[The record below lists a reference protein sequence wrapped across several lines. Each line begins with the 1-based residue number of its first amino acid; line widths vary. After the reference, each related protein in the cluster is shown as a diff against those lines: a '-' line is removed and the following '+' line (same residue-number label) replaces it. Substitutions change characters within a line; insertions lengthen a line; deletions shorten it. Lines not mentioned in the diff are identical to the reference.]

1 MDKKN
6 KKYKDD
12 YSLRTLAYY
21 QREGGIYNELITIL
35 QRIRAEKGN
44 GRRLAPAKVLNQAC
58 EIFDRC
64 IEYNTE
70 EDGRIVDYGFEDVA
84 AELWGGCIAGPM
96 VEYNNK
102 DQILILCTVLVLS
115 AQVPAFKEATIPDL
129 YGIIDQDKLLN
140 YFKPLVDELLSNEPS
155 EIETLKRQ
163 LASRDTIINFKD
175 SQIADMFE
183 RLSEQE
189 KVFEN
194 LHRAWEL
201 VVKKPKISD
210 FNEQLSLENILE
222 WIKNRKHYTMVDQVF
237 VMLKDLG
244 YKVAT
249 DDEHDKILNLENEM
263 IANHKPQSIVNNNMG
278 IGSNFLTGLAQ
289 NPMMPFGITPE
300 QLTQRFIE
308 FINNGAR
315 RENKD

>member
-1 MDKKN
+1 MDKKS

-35 QRIRAEKGN
+35 QRIRSER
-44 GRRLAPAKVLNQAC
+44 GRRTLAPSKVLNLAC
-58 EIFDRC
+58 EIYDRC
-64 IEYNTE
+64 WNYNI
-70 EDGRIVDYGFEDVA
+70 EDGGRINDYGFLDVIYEFVGDHCGMPVNEED
-84 AELWGGCIAGPM
+84 E
-96 VEYNNK
+96 
-102 DQILILCTVLVLS
+102 ILVYCTLLVLL
-115 AQVPAFKEATIPDL
+115 AQVPAFKKATIPDV
-129 YGIIDQDKLLN
+129 YKIIGQDSLLN
-140 YFKPLVDELLSNEPS
+140 YFQPLIDELLSNVPS
-155 EIETLKRQ
+155 EVESLQ
-163 LASRDTIINFKD
+163 SLLASKDKIIYMKD
-175 SQIADMFE
+175 SQIADLNE
-183 RLSEQE
+183 KLSEKQIE
-189 KVFEN
+189 LEN
-194 LHRAWEL
+194 QRRAWDL
-201 VVKKPKISD
+201 IVKRPDKTD

-289 NPMMPFGITPE
+289 NPMMPFGVTPE

>member
-1 MDKKN
+1 MDKKS

-35 QRIRAEKGN
+35 QRIRSER
-44 GRRLAPAKVLNQAC
+44 GRRTLAPSKILNLAC
-58 EIFDRC
+58 EIYDRC
-64 IEYNTE
+64 WDYNI
-70 EDGRIVDYGFEDVA
+70 EDGGRINDYGFRDVFYEFVGDHCGMPVNEED
-84 AELWGGCIAGPM
+84 E
-96 VEYNNK
+96 
-102 DQILILCTVLVLS
+102 ILVYCTLLVLL
-115 AQVPAFKEATIPDL
+115 AQVPAFKKATIPDV
-129 YGIIDQDKLLN
+129 YKIIGQDSLLN
-140 YFKPLVDELLSNEPS
+140 YFQPLIDELLSNVPS
-155 EIETLKRQ
+155 EVESLQ
-163 LASRDTIINFKD
+163 SLLASKDKIIYLKD
-175 SQIADMFE
+175 SQIADLNE
-183 RLSEQE
+183 KLSEKQIE
-189 KVFEN
+189 LEN
-194 LHRAWEL
+194 QRRAWDL
-201 VVKKPKISD
+201 IVKRPDKTD

-289 NPMMPFGITPE
+289 NPMMPFGVTPE

>member
-1 MDKKN
+1 MDKKS

-35 QRIRAEKGN
+35 QRIRSER
-44 GRRLAPAKVLNQAC
+44 GRRTLAPSKVLNLAC
-58 EIFDRC
+58 EIYDRC
-64 IEYNTE
+64 WDYNI
-70 EDGRIVDYGFEDVA
+70 EDGGRINDYGFLDVIYEFVGDHCGMPVNEED
-84 AELWGGCIAGPM
+84 E
-96 VEYNNK
+96 
-102 DQILILCTVLVLS
+102 ILVYCTLLVLL
-115 AQVPAFKEATIPDL
+115 AQVPAFKKATIPDV
-129 YGIIDQDKLLN
+129 YKIIGQDSLLN
-140 YFKPLVDELLSNEPS
+140 YFQPLIDELLSNVPS
-155 EIETLKRQ
+155 EVESLQ
-163 LASRDTIINFKD
+163 SLLASKDKIIYLKD
-175 SQIADMFE
+175 SQIADLNE
-183 RLSEQE
+183 KLSEKQIE
-189 KVFEN
+189 LEN
-194 LHRAWEL
+194 QRRAWDL
-201 VVKKPKISD
+201 IVKRPDKTD

-289 NPMMPFGITPE
+289 NPMMPFGVTLE
-300 QLTQRFIE
+300 QLTQQFIE

>member
-1 MDKKN
+1 MDKKS

-35 QRIRAEKGN
+35 QRIRSER
-44 GRRLAPAKVLNQAC
+44 GRRTLAPSKVLNLAC
-58 EIFDRC
+58 EIYDRC
-64 IEYNTE
+64 WDYNI
-70 EDGRIVDYGFEDVA
+70 EDGGRINDYGFRDVIYEFVGDHCGMPVNEED
-84 AELWGGCIAGPM
+84 E
-96 VEYNNK
+96 
-102 DQILILCTVLVLS
+102 ILVYCTLLVLL
-115 AQVPAFKEATIPDL
+115 AQVPAFKKATIPDV
-129 YGIIDQDKLLN
+129 YKIIGQDSLLN
-140 YFKPLVDELLSNEPS
+140 YFQPLIDELLSNVPS
-155 EIETLKRQ
+155 EVESLQ
-163 LASRDTIINFKD
+163 SLLASKDKIIYLKD
-175 SQIADMFE
+175 SQIADLNE
-183 RLSEQE
+183 KLSEKQIE
-189 KVFEN
+189 LEN
-194 LHRAWEL
+194 QRRAWDL
-201 VVKKPKISD
+201 IVKRPDKTD

-289 NPMMPFGITPE
+289 NPMMPFGVTLE
-300 QLTQRFIE
+300 QLTQQFIE

>member
-1 MDKKN
+1 MDKKS

-35 QRIRAEKGN
+35 QRIRSER
-44 GRRLAPAKVLNQAC
+44 GRRTLAPSKVLNLAC
-58 EIFDRC
+58 EIYDRC
-64 IEYNTE
+64 WNYNI
-70 EDGRIVDYGFEDVA
+70 EDGGRINDYGFLDVIYEFVGDHCGMPVNEED
-84 AELWGGCIAGPM
+84 E
-96 VEYNNK
+96 
-102 DQILILCTVLVLS
+102 ILVYCTLLVLL
-115 AQVPAFKEATIPDL
+115 AQVPAFKKATIPDV
-129 YGIIDQDKLLN
+129 YKIIGHDSLLN
-140 YFKPLVDELLSNEPS
+140 YFQPLIDELLSNVPS
-155 EIETLKRQ
+155 EVESLQ
-163 LASRDTIINFKD
+163 SLLASKDKIIYMKD
-175 SQIADMFE
+175 SQIADLNE
-183 RLSEQE
+183 KLSEKQIE
-189 KVFEN
+189 LEN
-194 LHRAWEL
+194 QRRAWDL
-201 VVKKPKISD
+201 IVKRPDKTD
-210 FNEQLSLENILE
+210 FNEQISLENILE

-278 IGSNFLTGLAQ
+278 IGSNILTGLAQ
-289 NPMMPFGITPE
+289 NPMMPMGITPD
-300 QLTQRFIE
+300 QLVQKFLE

>member
-1 MDKKN
+1 MDKKS

-35 QRIRAEKGN
+35 QRIRSER
-44 GRRLAPAKVLNQAC
+44 GRRTLAPSKILNLAC
-58 EIFDRC
+58 EIYDRC
-64 IEYNTE
+64 WDYNI
-70 EDGRIVDYGFEDVA
+70 EDGGRINDYGFRDVFYEFVGDHCGMPVNEED
-84 AELWGGCIAGPM
+84 E
-96 VEYNNK
+96 
-102 DQILILCTVLVLS
+102 ILVYCTLLVLL
-115 AQVPAFKEATIPDL
+115 AQVPAFKKATIPDV
-129 YGIIDQDKLLN
+129 YKIIGQDSLLN
-140 YFKPLVDELLSNEPS
+140 YFQPLIDELLSNVPS
-155 EIETLKRQ
+155 EVESLQ
-163 LASRDTIINFKD
+163 SLLASKDKIIYLKD
-175 SQIADMFE
+175 SQIADLNE
-183 RLSEQE
+183 KLSEKQIE
-189 KVFEN
+189 LEN
-194 LHRAWEL
+194 QRRAWDFI
-201 VVKKPKISD
+201 VKRPDKTD

-289 NPMMPFGITPE
+289 NPMMPFGVTPE

>member
-1 MDKKN
+1 MEKKS

-35 QRIRAEKGN
+35 QRIRSER
-44 GRRLAPAKVLNQAC
+44 GRRTLAPSKVLNLAC
-58 EIFDRC
+58 EIYDRC
-64 IEYNTE
+64 WNYNI
-70 EDGRIVDYGFEDVA
+70 EDGGRINDYGFLDVIYEFVGDHCGMPVNEED
-84 AELWGGCIAGPM
+84 E
-96 VEYNNK
+96 
-102 DQILILCTVLVLS
+102 ILVYCTLLVLL
-115 AQVPAFKEATIPDL
+115 AQVPAFKKATIPDV
-129 YGIIDQDKLLN
+129 YKIIGHDSLLN
-140 YFKPLVDELLSNEPS
+140 YFQPLIDELLSNVPS
-155 EIETLKRQ
+155 EVESLQ
-163 LASRDTIINFKD
+163 SLLASKDKIIYMKD
-175 SQIADMFE
+175 SQIADLNE
-183 RLSEQE
+183 KLSEKQIE
-189 KVFEN
+189 LEN
-194 LHRAWEL
+194 QRRAWDL
-201 VVKKPKISD
+201 IVKRPDKTD
-210 FNEQLSLENILE
+210 FNEQLSLGNILE

-289 NPMMPFGITPE
+289 NPMMPFGVTPE

-308 FINNGAR
+308 FINNEAR

>member
-1 MDKKN
+1 MDKKS

-35 QRIRAEKGN
+35 QRIRSER
-44 GRRLAPAKVLNQAC
+44 GRRTLAPSKILNLAC
-58 EIFDRC
+58 EIYDRC
-64 IEYNTE
+64 WDYNI
-70 EDGRIVDYGFEDVA
+70 EDGGRINDYGFRDVFYEFVGDHCGMPVNEED
-84 AELWGGCIAGPM
+84 E
-96 VEYNNK
+96 
-102 DQILILCTVLVLS
+102 ILVYCTLLVLL
-115 AQVPAFKEATIPDL
+115 AQVPAFKKATIPDV
-129 YGIIDQDKLLN
+129 YKIIGQDSLLN
-140 YFKPLVDELLSNEPS
+140 YFQPLIDELLSNVPS
-155 EIETLKRQ
+155 EVESLQ
-163 LASRDTIINFKD
+163 SLLASKDKIIYLKD
-175 SQIADMFE
+175 SQIADLNE
-183 RLSEQE
+183 KLSEKQIE
-189 KVFEN
+189 LEN
-194 LHRAWEL
+194 QRRAWDFI
-201 VVKKPKISD
+201 VKRPDKTD

-289 NPMMPFGITPE
+289 NPMMPFGVTPE
-300 QLTQRFIE
+300 QLTLRFLE

>member
-1 MDKKN
+1 MDKKS

-35 QRIRAEKGN
+35 QRIRSER
-44 GRRLAPAKVLNQAC
+44 GRRTLAPSKVLNLAC
-58 EIFDRC
+58 EIYDRC
-64 IEYNTE
+64 WNYNI
-70 EDGRIVDYGFEDVA
+70 EDGGRINDYGFLDVIYEFVGDHCGMPVNEED
-84 AELWGGCIAGPM
+84 E
-96 VEYNNK
+96 
-102 DQILILCTVLVLS
+102 ILVYCTLLVLL
-115 AQVPAFKEATIPDL
+115 AQVPAFKKATIPDVYKL
-129 YGIIDQDKLLN
+129 IGHDSLLN
-140 YFKPLVDELLSNEPS
+140 YFQPLIDELLSNVPS
-155 EIETLKRQ
+155 EVESLQ
-163 LASRDTIINFKD
+163 SLLASKDKIIYMKD
-175 SQIADMFE
+175 SQIADLNE
-183 RLSEQE
+183 KLSEKQIE
-189 KVFEN
+189 LEN
-194 LHRAWEL
+194 QRRAWDL
-201 VVKKPKISD
+201 IVKRPDKTD

-289 NPMMPFGITPE
+289 NPMMPFGVTPE

-308 FINNGAR
+308 FINNEAR